1 MSRISDILARKGSQV
16 FTIPEGATVIAAL
29 AEMER
34 HNTGSLVVVRGS
46 EVAGIFTERDLARRV
61 ALGGRDVERTLVR
74 EVMTAQVICIES
86 GATVHEAMTLMSQE
100 RIRHLPV
107 VSPGGMCGVVSIGD
121 LVQSLAAEQAV
132 EIRYLTAYIRG
143 ELAV

>member
-16 FTIPEGATVIAAL
+16 FTIPEDASVIAAL

-46 EVAGIFTERDLARRV
+46 DVAGIFTERDLARRV
-61 ALGGRDVERTLVR
+61 ALAGRDVEQTRVR
-74 EVMTAQVICIES
+74 DVMTVQVICIES
-86 GATVHEAMTLMSQE
+86 GASVHDAMTLMTQE

-107 VSPGGMCGVVSIGD
+107 VAPGGMCGVVSIGD
-121 LVQSLAAEQAV
+121 LVQSLAAEQEV

-143 ELAV
+143 ELSV